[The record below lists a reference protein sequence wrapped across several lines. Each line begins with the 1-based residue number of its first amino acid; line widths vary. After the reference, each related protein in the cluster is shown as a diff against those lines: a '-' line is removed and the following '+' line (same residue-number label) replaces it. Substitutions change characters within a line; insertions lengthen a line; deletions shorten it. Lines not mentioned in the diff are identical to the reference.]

1 MIILAMMASSV
12 ALFPA
17 NALIAS
23 NSLSIAGSS
32 TVYPI
37 AVQAAQTFPGYWNG
51 LVAANPSWGASQL
64 TASTPINIAGLGS
77 GTAFK
82 TVIPASGNPTADIGE
97 MSRPPSGAEWIQ
109 NLATPGVNSASTAHI
124 WAVGVDSLAIVYSP
138 DMTWAPTQLTNLQAA
153 KLFMSTDAAGNSPQ
167 YTTWG
172 QFMLDYYGSTSNMT
186 STQIAHMND
195 PIKRA
200 VRDPTSGTY
209 DCFNNFFG
217 KTQQGITGSNGAEIV
232 DGTGAITGS
241 QFMAPYIYCQ
251 ANQDIYN
258 ALQVNSGTVG
268 FISLGYLLK
277 LGNMIGISI
286 YNPSPPSGHAA
297 AYYDPTQANVISG
310 TYTAYRWLWEM
321 TPNTIPSTGPNLVEG
336 VWIAYMKLDAN
347 VQGSNPNFVAAN
359 DYMVIPR
366 AAMAG
371 GHVLDSNLAP
381 YTPAAGQT
389 QVVPRLVVD
398 SNDFFYFMDAYI
410 AYYSSHIYNP
420 YADINAQGK
429 IDGNSF
435 LGFMSAYVYYY
446 TTYAPTHQ

>member
-1 MIILAMMASSV
+1 MMAFSAAV
-12 ALFPA
+12 IPA
-17 NALIAS
+17 NALISS

-37 AVQAAQTFPGYWNG
+37 AVQAAQTFPAYWNG
-51 LVAANPSWGASQL
+51 LVAANPSWSASAL

-82 TVIPASGNPTADIGE
+82 TVIPASGSPTADIGE
-97 MSRPPSGAEWIQ
+97 MSRPPSDAEWTQ

-172 QFMLDYYGSTSNMT
+172 QFLLDYYGSTSNMT
-186 STQIAHMND
+186 TAQQAIVAGGATYSIN
-195 PIKRA
+195 RA

-217 KTQQGITGSNGAEIV
+217 KTQTSITGSNGAEIV
-232 DGTGAITGS
+232 DSTGAITGS
-241 QFMAPYIYCQ
+241 QYMAPYIFCT

-258 ALQVNSGTVG
+258 ALQTHTNCIG
-268 FISLGYLLK
+268 FISMGYLLK

-286 YNPSPPSGHAA
+286 YNSNPPTQPHVG
-297 AYYDPTQANVISG
+297 AYFAPTQANVING
-310 TYTAYRWLWEM
+310 DYTAFRWLWEM
-321 TPNTIPSTGPNLVEG
+321 TPNTIPSTGANLVEG

-347 VQGSNPNFVAAN
+347 VVGSNPDFVTAN
-359 DYMVIPR
+359 DYMAMPR

-371 GHVLDSNLAP
+371 GPVLDSNLASI
-381 YTPAAGQT
+381 TPAAGQT
-389 QVVPRLVVD
+389 QIVPRLVVD

-410 AYYSSHIYNP
+410 AYYGSHIYNP
-420 YADINAQGK
+420 YADINAQGT
-429 IDGNSF
+429 INGNSF

-446 TTYAPTHQ
+446 TTYAPTH